1 MAKVDKDLR
10 KSVAGIDLGGD
21 DEEEVEDYPW
31 GVRGAPPLN
40 QPAPVASPVYPPA
53 LCGSRNQMCGPHDR
67 RFPGPNR

>member
-21 DEEEVEDYPW
+21 DEEKVEDYPW

-40 QPAPVASPVYPPA
+40 QTAPVASPV
-53 LCGSRNQMCGPHDR
+53 R
-67 RFPGPNR
+67 